1 MVQNPARKPA
11 QKPTQ
16 NLARVAGHVA
26 RKRFGQNFLVDADII
41 RQIVHAI
48 APRAGETVVEIGPGL
63 GALTE
68 PLLACISH
76 LHVVEIDRD
85 LIARL
90 RQRWPEDRLTIHE
103 GDALTFDFGKLKG
116 AGPLK
121 IVGNLPYNI
130 SSPLLFHLTRYAPVV
145 HDMHFML
152 QKEVVDRM
160 VAEPGSRD
168 FGRLSVMLQYHYH
181 MECLF
186 IVPPAAFN
194 PAPKVDSA
202 IVRLIPRDTKKVGAD
217 ETTALQG
224 GRVKNTLMKPLR
236 SRAVEQSTLSSPLRI
251 LAVADGDTAQGD
263 VQGSE
268 NGIAKDEA
276 LFARVVA
283 AAFSQRRK
291 MLRNTLHDFFS
302 EAGLMA
308 LGIAPTARAE
318 ELGVGDYVR
327 LANALANRAD
337 KSGLLHN

>member
-1 MVQNPARKPA
+1 
-11 QKPTQ
+11 
-16 NLARVAGHVA
+16 
-26 RKRFGQNFLVDADII
+26 
-41 RQIVHAI
+41 
-48 APRAGETVVEIGPGL
+48 
-63 GALTE
+63 
-68 PLLACISH
+68 
-76 LHVVEIDRD
+76 
-85 LIARL
+85 
-90 RQRWPEDRLTIHE
+90 
-103 GDALTFDFGKLKG
+103 
-116 AGPLK
+116 
-121 IVGNLPYNI
+121 
-130 SSPLLFHLTRYAPVV
+130 VV

-202 IVRLIPRDTKKVGAD
+202 IVRLIPRDTKKVGA
-217 ETTALQG
+217 G
-224 GRVKNTLMKPLR
+224 N
-236 SRAVEQSTLSSPLRI
+236 
-251 LAVADGDTAQGD
+251 TAQG
-263 VQGSE
+263 GE

-276 LFARVVA
+276 LFARIVA

-308 LGIAPTARAE
+308 QGIAPTARAE

-337 KSGLLHN
+337 KTGLPCN